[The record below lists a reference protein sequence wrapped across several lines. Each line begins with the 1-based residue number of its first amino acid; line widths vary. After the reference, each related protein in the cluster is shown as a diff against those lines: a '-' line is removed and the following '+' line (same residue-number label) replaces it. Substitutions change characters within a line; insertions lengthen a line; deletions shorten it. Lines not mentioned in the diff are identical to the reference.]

1 MSYETSGAPMNHSHP
16 SGTKSVA
23 AFLYGWVVLLIVSVG
38 APVPLRTLAV
48 FSFAALG
55 PALALRRFL
64 PGRDHLE
71 RLVISVAV
79 SLSIAVMITLALAL
93 GHVFSARLAIACIA
107 AFDSLAVIADLA
119 VGGRP
124 TGELATTPEPR

>member
-1 MSYETSGAPMNHSHP
+1 MDHSHP
-16 SGTKSVA
+16 SVTTNAA
-23 AFLYGWVVLLIVSVG
+23 AFFYGWAVLLIVSVG

-64 PGRDHLE
+64 PGRDRLE
-71 RLVISVAV
+71 RLVVSVAV
-79 SLSIAVMITLALAL
+79 SLCVAVVITLVLAI

-107 AFDSLAVIADLA
+107 TFDSLAVIAD
-119 VGGRP
+119 VVIGGRAA
-124 TGELATTPEPR
+124 GKLATTTESR

>member
-1 MSYETSGAPMNHSHP
+1 MDHSHP
-16 SGTKSVA
+16 SVTTSAA

-64 PGRDHLE
+64 PGRDRLE
-71 RLVISVAV
+71 RLVVSVAV
-79 SLSIAVMITLALAL
+79 SLCVAVVITLVLAL
-93 GHVFSARLAIACIA
+93 GHVFSARLSIACIA
-107 AFDSLAVIADLA
+107 AFDSLAVIADVLI
-119 VGGRP
+119 GGRAA
-124 TGELATTPEPR
+124 GKLATTTESR